1 MLRALVLALLLANA
15 GFYAWRSGWLAPL
28 HGVIGARPEGERE
41 PQRLERQVNP
51 QAVELLGRTRDA
63 ADPGAA
69 SSAVGGPSAVEP
81 VAGAASAGA
90 ASAGPAELG
99 ALAGPAA
106 TEGVAQ
112 AGACLE
118 AGPFG
123 PSQLAAAEAALQS
136 ALPGGGW
143 TVRDLPPGGAWWVAS
158 GPYADAEA
166 LQRRLDELRRRRIAA
181 EPAAP
186 GVPLLLVLSR
196 HADRAGA
203 EQELAALGGRLR
215 GARVVEGV
223 PQPMRALRV
232 GAADA
237 TAQARLAA
245 LPPDRLHGRSFV
257 PCTTAAP

>member
-51 QAVELLGRTRDA
+51 QAVELLGHTRDP

-69 SSAVGGPSAVEP
+69 PSAAGGPAMAES
-81 VAGAASAGA
+81 VAGAASAA
-90 ASAGPAELG
+90 AAGGG

-106 TEGVAQ
+106 TEGLVQ

-181 EPAAP
+181 EPAGP
-186 GVPLLLVLSR
+186 GMPLLLVLSR

-215 GARVVEGV
+215 GARFVEGV

-232 GAADA
+232 GAADGA
-237 TAQARLAA
+237 AQVRLAA
-245 LPPDRLHGRSFV
+245 LPPDRLHGRAFV
-257 PCTTAAP
+257 ACAPGAP